1 MRTLFLAW
9 QDPKSRQGYPVGRLD
24 SSNQLYSFR
33 YTKGAEQAAT
43 AAGFQPLASF
53 PELRTVYVSEQLF
66 PLFTNRVLRQSRP
79 EYGDYLKWLSVPASE
94 RDPVVILS
102 RSGGQRVTDTLE
114 VFPCPEETEAG
125 EYHVHFLAHGLRHMP
140 DSSADRALA
149 LKTGEQLLAMRDI
162 QNPQDPD
169 AIALRTAETFER
181 DMYLIGYCPRYLRAD
196 LIRLLDSGRSPTITV
211 ERVNYPP
218 APLQFRVLCKAVMTW
233 SEGFTPFSTPEYE
246 PIVTPSASA
255 GTISLPLRLK
265 SA

>member
-114 VFPCPEETEAG
+114 VFP
-125 EYHVHFLAHGLRHMP
+125 
-140 DSSADRALA
+140 
-149 LKTGEQLLAMRDI
+149 
-162 QNPQDPD
+162 
-169 AIALRTAETFER
+169 
-181 DMYLIGYCPRYLRAD
+181 
-196 LIRLLDSGRSPTITV
+196 
-211 ERVNYPP
+211 
-218 APLQFRVLCKAVMTW
+218 
-233 SEGFTPFSTPEYE
+233 
-246 PIVTPSASA
+246 
-255 GTISLPLRLK
+255 
-265 SA
+265 